1 MSKMGATIIP
11 APHRCFNMRNP
22 LAKALVLFISVSLFG
37 TLLLQQSGDIDVR
50 AAFLKTA
57 STAKDAVSSSQRPL
71 GGNHPQSGWGG
82 DSVHTP
88 VELTGAYQPDHPNE
102 LGNITANGNMHCDYD
117 MDRLREWKKK
127 YKLQDRFE
135 YTRRYVQV
143 SRQPIARKSL
153 TKLDQNFLSDHVKV
167 VDINK
172 HYQPEACPAPL
183 VVPVSR
189 SPYPSTANASDFMF
203 GVSTTYKR
211 FVDPKTNPTNEWKY
225 WLTDNNGSSNGGKL
239 LLMLMGASDSEM
251 ADVREQLTSVGI
263 DVDVYRSSPSDEMAV
278 RYLTLVPTLYNH
290 PLRSQKKWLVTCD
303 DDTFFPS
310 LHALIAQFETYDH
323 TKPKYIGTFSEDSN
337 NVMRHGEQ
345 AFGGAGV
352 FLSVPLAALVT
363 ENFAQCKS
371 PEKIKEANTGWGP
384 QGDVLLRKCIY
395 EHSPVRLTLLDSLW
409 QLDMLGDPSG
419 FYESGIQPLSLHHY
433 RGGGWHSALPFHYT
447 KVSHLCGEECM
458 MQRFMTADDFVIS
471 NGFSVAYYPE
481 GTDDLDFD
489 QLEGTFRSAP
499 DYKGWNLDFKW
510 GPQRAGLAKTGRKLS
525 WDLQEAEII
534 WEDDEQKAAE
544 GGNKRDQSEEG
555 QNESAQQEKK
565 KKKGERRKVKEVRQ
579 IYVRKHD
586 DWRWK
591 LADGATPMSRF
602 DGVVELIWL
611 PDTKE

>member
-1 MSKMGATIIP
+1 MSKMGASIP
-11 APHRCFNMRNP
+11 PPHRCFNMRNP
-22 LAKALVLFISVSLFG
+22 LAKALVLFITISLFG
-37 TLLLQQSGDIDVR
+37 SLLLQQSGDLDVK
-50 AAFLKTA
+50 AALLKTA
-57 STAKDAVSSSQRPL
+57 SSAKQAVSSQRPL
-71 GGNHPQSGWGG
+71 GSYHQQAGWGG

-88 VELTGAYQPDHPNE
+88 VEMTGHQPDHPNN
-102 LGNITANGNMHCDYD
+102 LANISTHGNMHCDYD
-117 MDRLREWKKK
+117 MDRLKHWKEK

-135 YTRRYVQV
+135 YTRRYIQV
-143 SRQPIARKSL
+143 SRQPIARKSM
-153 TKLDQNFLSDHVKV
+153 TVLDQDFLFDHVKV
-167 VDINK
+167 VDVNK

-183 VVPVSR
+183 VVPVPK

-239 LLMLMGASDSEM
+239 LLMLMGASDTEM
-251 ADVREQLTSVGI
+251 ADVHSQLTAVGI
-263 DVDVYRSSPSDEMAV
+263 DADVYRSSPSDEMAV

-290 PLRSQKKWLVTCD
+290 HLRPQKKWLVTCD

-310 LHALIAQFETYDH
+310 LHALIAKFEEYDH

-363 ENFAQCKS
+363 KHFSSCRT

-395 EHSPVRLTLLDSLW
+395 ENSPVRLTLLDSLW

-447 KVSHLCGEECM
+447 KVSHLCGEGCM
-458 MQRFMTADDFVIS
+458 MQRFLTADDFVIA

-481 GTDDLDFD
+481 GTGEIDWD
-489 QLEGTFRSAP
+489 QLERTFRSAP
-499 DYKGWNLDFKW
+499 DDKGWNLDFKW
-510 GPQRAGLAKTGRKLS
+510 GPQRQGLAKSGRKLS

-534 WEDDEQKAAE
+534 WEDGEAADGE
-544 GGNKRDQSEEG
+544 GAGG
-555 QNESAQQEKK
+555 
-565 KKKGERRKVKEVRQ
+565 GEREEETVQDDITEVKQSKGGKRRRVKEVRQ

-591 LADGATPMSRF
+591 LADGATAMSKF
-602 DGVVELIWL
+602 DGVVELVWL
-611 PDTKE
+611 PDLTDAE